1 MTNKCNVARDL
12 MPLVI
17 DGVASEESQQ
27 YVDEHIAEC
36 TECALTYGAMRVE
49 LPRANQEK
57 ERAEMEKAAK
67 KLRRKHILR
76 GIVGTV
82 LSVMIVMACYFGI
95 QRGLNWH
102 AEKQIIERYI
112 CENGDLKLEALYYD
126 ASQQPGDLRVQVDI
140 HSFPSG
146 NLVFKPQ
153 PDHVVVN
160 DGTGICVR
168 YRAVYAPDD
177 ERGTTSTH
185 NWSGRV
191 EDGVWMQFADD
202 LRDENG
208 RLVSLPIV
216 RVELC
221 AGEDSVVLWELGD
234 ELQTPEEAEIKR
246 VTEMEK
252 YLNKNK

>member
-1 MTNKCNVARDL
+1 MKSKCNVAKDL

-27 YVDEHIAEC
+27 YVDDHVAEC
-36 TECALTYGAMRVE
+36 TECALTYGAMKVE

-67 KLRRKHILR
+67 KLRGKRILR

-82 LSVMIVMACYFGI
+82 LSVLIVMSCYIGI
-95 QRGLNWH
+95 QRGLEWH
-102 AEKQIIERYI
+102 AEKQLIDKYL
-112 CENGDLKLEALYYD
+112 CENGDLKLVTLYYD
-126 ASQQPGDLRVQVDI
+126 VSQQPGDLRVQVEI
-140 HSFPSG
+140 CSFPSG
-146 NLVFKPQ
+146 NLRFKLQ
-153 PDHVVVN
+153 TDCVVVN
-160 DGTGICVR
+160 GGNGICVQ

-177 ERGTTSTH
+177 EQATVWIKSWNGF
-185 NWSGRV
+185 V
-191 EDGVWMQFADD
+191 KDGVWMQFADD

-208 RLVSLPIV
+208 RAVSLPIV

-252 YLNKNK
+252 YQNK